1 MNRAHVHTHIRTTSS
16 RRRRISRGE
25 ASNRDA
31 GDGRER
37 ARGDG
42 DGDGDGRPSG
52 CVEPPARGFSHRVIA
67 SSGEGASGIHRPSS
81 IVHRP
86 SSRRRDVDAFLPT
99 HRIGRRVSRPAG
111 EESAGGSR
119 VSRGRNEG
127 CFVDERRRT
136 RRGIA
141 PTNDGG
147 RRRTRDRR
155 RLGWRLGWRPWAR
168 TRGTD
173 GRRRRQGRRR
183 AVDTDRFLIG
193 GARWMIRCGRATCT
207 CSWWTTNASVER

>member
-1 MNRAHVHTHIRTTSS
+1 MNRAHTHTHDVVTSS
-16 RRRRISRGE
+16 SSRGE

-52 CVEPPARGFSHRVIA
+52 CVEPPARGFSHRVA
-67 SSGEGASGIHRPSS
+67 RRPVRARRVRHPAS

-99 HRIGRRVSRPAG
+99 HRIGRRVACPAG
-111 EESAGGSR
+111 EESAGGGR

-127 CFVDERRRT
+127 CFVDEARRT

-155 RLGWRLGWRPWAR
+155 RLDGDSDGVRGRGRGER
-168 TRGTD
+168 TGDVGVRGD
-173 GRRRRQGRRR
+173 
-183 AVDTDRFLIG
+183 DE
-193 GARWMIRCGRATCT
+193 RWIRIDF
-207 CSWWTTNASVER
+207 